1 MRIALC
7 DDESADRKKVADA
20 LNAYAQKNS
29 LEFEIHEFKESAAF
43 LAAFRQTPYPI
54 VFLDIYMGGIGGV
67 ETARQVCSIDENC
80 AIIFVTSSSDFRAEG
95 FEVAAVHYLVK
106 PVGYAEIEIAMNRCK
121 RYFSLDD
128 RFFFVLSDRR
138 KIKLYYNDVVYIEV
152 YGKKALIHTL
162 SAVIETR
169 TPLTEIK
176 KSLERGPFLQCHRC
190 YVVNMTMIS
199 GILEDAFLM
208 KNDETVPIR
217 KNGRQEVKDTYSDYL
232 FGSVRGEVNE

>member
-20 LNAYAQKNS
+20 LNAFAQKNR
-29 LEFEIHEFKESAAF
+29 LKFEIDEFKETAAF
-43 LAAFRQTPYPI
+43 LAAFRQAPYSI

-80 AIIFVTSSSDFRAEG
+80 AIIFVTSSPDFRAEG

-106 PVGYAEIEIAMNRCK
+106 PVGYAEIETAMNRCK
-121 RYFSLDD
+121 RHFNLDD

-138 KIKLYYNDVVYIEV
+138 KIKLFYHDVVYIEV

-162 SAVIETR
+162 TATVESR
-169 TPLTEIK
+169 TPLAEIK
-176 KSLERGPFLQCHRC
+176 KLLESGPFLQCHRC
-190 YVVNMTMIS
+190 YIVNMTMIRR
-199 GILEDAFLM
+199 ILEDAFLM
-208 KNDETVPIR
+208 KNKEAVPIR
-217 KNGRQEVKDTYSDYL
+217 KNGRQEVKDAYGDYL
-232 FGSVRGEVNE
+232 LRTVRGKEDE